1 MSIVI
6 NSQSKEL
13 TKVERYRLTLSPE
26 IKTIQNLPDDTKIEV
41 SAFCEFDDI
50 NEDTGEVAH
59 LLGIL
64 DSEGNSFVTQS
75 ATFKRSFSDIAD
87 IFYDEGTAS
96 FTIRK
101 ISGKTSSGRDYVNC
115 VLA

>member
-1 MSIVI
+1 MIEMKST
-6 NSQSKEL
+6 SKEL

-26 IKTIQNLPDDTKIEV
+26 ITTVQDLPDNTVINV
-41 SAFCEFDDI
+41 TAFCEFDDI
-50 NEDTGEVAH
+50 DEDSGEVAH

-64 DSEGNSFVTQS
+64 DQDGKSYVTQS

-87 IFYDEGTAS
+87 IFADSGES
-96 FTIRK
+96 EFSIRK
-101 ISGKTSSGRDYVNC
+101 ISGTTKAGRPYVNC